1 MDRIQTGKHIISA
14 AKSLK
19 RYQLADATM
28 VAFLHAAS
36 HAGRAGLLV
45 SALRHNKNTSFNRCA
60 LLAAAEGFSP
70 PDLINQLI
78 PWMENSGLCR
88 AKRKGQDIVSVDSLV
103 LSYEGILKTVA
114 DLYDSRIPTLEDIG
128 CIAILDIA
136 CEMPTPESDVLHAVA
151 NSIGEE
157 KAKVALSLAKNYGI
171 VSHRSGKGLKEPIVY
186 SERLWAHSI
195 DRVAKALVPLS
206 RVQREVILEFIEQVR
221 KYQGYPEGLMRDF
234 ARTNGVEPMLNLAIG
249 VGLLN
254 RTEIHMVD
262 GTRRGF
268 LTSPHFYADLE
279 AEFGEDMCDRVKI
292 FLDSIRNGQ
301 HFGRLATGRIL
312 DSDRLLRKLINTGVI
327 GPCTAIGTDW
337 VTSELAG
344 IVKVRREDPSQGL
357 CYMELVQEDTV
368 SRVHDIVTKGMIE
381 PRHIDMK
388 DSDIREGS
396 RFHSIE
402 QLRPEAG
409 ELPDD
414 LGEAERA
421 ILIKLKES

>member
-1 MDRIQTGKHIISA
+1 MDRIQKGKHIISA

-19 RYQLADATM
+19 RYQLADVTM
-28 VAFLHAAS
+28 VAFLHATS
-36 HAGRAGLLV
+36 YAGRAGLFV
-45 SALRHNKNTSFNRCA
+45 SALRHNKNTTFNRCA

-70 PDLINQLI
+70 PDLISQLI
-78 PWMENSGLCR
+78 PWMENNGLCR
-88 AKRKGQDIVSVDSLV
+88 AKRKGQDIASIDSLV
-103 LSYEGILKTVA
+103 LSYEGILSAVA
-114 DLYDSRIPTLEDIG
+114 DLYDSRKPTPEDIG

-136 CEMPTPESDVLHAVA
+136 CKMPTPESDVLHAVA
-151 NSIGEE
+151 SSIGEE
-157 KAKVALSLAKNYGI
+157 KAKVALSLARNYGI
-171 VSHRSGKGLKEPIVY
+171 VAHRSGKGLREPIVY
-186 SERLWAHSI
+186 SERLWSHSI
-195 DRVAKALVPLS
+195 DRAVKALVALS
-206 RVQREVILEFIEQVR
+206 RVQRTVILEFVEQVR
-221 KYQGYPEGLMRDF
+221 NYQGFPEGLMRDT

-249 VGLLN
+249 VGLIN
-254 RTEIHMVD
+254 RTEIHMAD

-292 FLDSIRNGQ
+292 FLDSTRNGQ

-312 DSDRLLRKLINTGVI
+312 NPDRLLEKLINTGVI

-344 IVKVRREDPSQGL
+344 IVRVRRDDPSRGL

-368 SRVHDIVTKGMIE
+368 SQVHNIITKGTIE
-381 PRHIDMK
+381 AGHRDMR
-388 DSDIREGS
+388 DSDVSEGS

-421 ILIKLKES
+421 ILIKLRES